1 MATLNV
7 TVPDTLRLGRNGAIG
22 ELQVDWSKV
31 PQGVLDHIA
40 TVYFPQYIT
49 DAANAGGKDEDATS
63 RMARAQKKLD
73 AMYAGLIRTR
83 GEGAEPIDPVEREA
97 FRLAKAELL
106 TRAKGTPEWKNIDK
120 SIKGDDRLQECL
132 DVRADK
138 VGRERTD
145 WADVIGTML
154 EKDPEFTKRAKA
166 IVAQRSKTST
176 VGDDLI

>member
-1 MATLNV
+1 MATFQV
-7 TVPDTLRLGRNGAIG
+7 TVPNTLRLGRNGVIG
-22 ELQVDWSKV
+22 EMPVDWSKV
-31 PQGVLDHIA
+31 SQTVLDHIA
-40 TVYFPQYIT
+40 SVYFPQYIT
-49 DAANAGGKDEDATS
+49 DAANAGGKDESPAS

-73 AMYAGLIRTR
+73 AMYAGQIRTR

-106 TRAKGTPEWKNIDK
+106 SRAKSTPEWKNIDK

-132 DVRADK
+132 DIRADK
-138 VGRERTD
+138 AKRELAD
-145 WADVIGTML
+145 WQDVINTML
-154 EKDPEFTKRAKA
+154 EKDPDFTKRAKA